1 MRLVVRIVALLLHL
15 AVGLLILS
23 TPLLAPVWV
32 AGVYGVI
39 WVVVSLLGVDWWKQG
54 TWKILA
60 APVVV
65 VLLWWAGLTLG
76 DIYLGW
82 TA

>member
-1 MRLVVRIVALLLHL
+1 MKLAVRIVALLLHL
-15 AVGLLILS
+15 AVGALIVF

-32 AGVYGVI
+32 AGVFGAI
-39 WVVVSLLGVDWWKQG
+39 WVVLSLFGVRWWKQG

-60 APVVV
+60 AP
-65 VLLWWAGLTLG
+65 LIMLAIWWAGLTLG